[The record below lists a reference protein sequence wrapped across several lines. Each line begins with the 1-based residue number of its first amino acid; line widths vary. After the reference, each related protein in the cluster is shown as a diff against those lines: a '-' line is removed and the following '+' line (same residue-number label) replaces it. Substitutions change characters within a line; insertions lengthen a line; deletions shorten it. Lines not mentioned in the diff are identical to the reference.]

1 MVPNKGLCLYFIL
14 HFIAIINRLK
24 SLKILKRLKKD
35 F

>member
-1 MVPNKGLCLYFIL
+1 VPNKGLCLYFIL

-24 SLKILKRLKKD
+24 RLKED